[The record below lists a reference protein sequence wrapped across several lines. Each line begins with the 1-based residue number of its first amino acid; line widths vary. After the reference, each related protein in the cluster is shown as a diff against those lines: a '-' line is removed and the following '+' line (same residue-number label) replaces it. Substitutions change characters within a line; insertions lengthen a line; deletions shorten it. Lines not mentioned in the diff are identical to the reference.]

1 MAVCTAFH
9 GAITRSPGCGPK
21 RVSKAF
27 RTPHRVAARL
37 QKCSRICSSAHVDVT
52 ATTSSQP
59 GLIFGLGQPGAWDEA
74 GVGHP
79 IVRYYL
85 GDNEQRWQMWYSGR
99 SNNCHDIDDLFP
111 SSGSMGIAVSSDG
124 VTWSRG
130 SGPIAGAR
138 GEARSRDVGR
148 TLTPN
153 EDWWWH
159 DTCHIHVSD
168 VQILSNNSVDGGIG
182 VYWCFYSGGNYEKT
196 ELPPGLFPDQS
207 QESEPREGVTLRPG
221 LAMSQDG
228 RNFARIEADHHTGA
242 LFDVGKEGE
251 WDHLF
256 IGSPQV
262 VMAGPR
268 DMRMYYH
275 SYDIEQQKYTVGV
288 ATSADGF
295 KWTKRGPIFSG
306 GSKTKYTDH
315 DARGAAGR
323 CIVRDIDTKK
333 YFMFY
338 EAVGS
343 DYKRTIGLAVSDDGI
358 TEWKRHPLPV
368 LSPSE
373 ENGAWDSGCVGTP
386 WAVSMAQGKWRL
398 YYSGRSTRGSGPW
411 EGIGL
416 ALSCDGQVTAEG
428 APASFKRRSP
438 AIDNE

>member
-1 MAVCTAFH
+1 MSMRAVFHSPTSTA
-9 GAITRSPGCGPK
+9 GSRGDPK
-21 RVSKAF
+21 RALAF
-27 RTPHRVAARL
+27 TTPCRVVAGLHRGFH
-37 QKCSRICSSAHVDVT
+37 RISSAHVDGT
-52 ATTSSQP
+52 PATSSQP
-59 GLIFGLGQPGAWDEA
+59 GLIFGLGQAGAWDEA

-130 SGPIAGAR
+130 IGPIAGAR
-138 GEARSRDVGR
+138 GEERSKDVGR
-148 TLTPN
+148 ALTPN

-168 VQILSNNSVDGGIG
+168 VQILSNSSVDGGIG
-182 VYWCFYSGGNYEKT
+182 VYWCFYSGGNYEKA
-196 ELPPGLFPDQS
+196 ELPPGLFPDQPTD
-207 QESEPREGVTLRPG
+207 SEPREGVTLRPG

-242 LFDVGKEGE
+242 LFDVGKEGD
-251 WDHLF
+251 WDRLF

-275 SYDIEQQKYTVGV
+275 SYDVEQQKYTVGV

-306 GSKTKYTDH
+306 GSKDSLDH

-323 CIVRDIDTKK
+323 CVVRDIDTKK

-343 DYKRTIGLAVSDDGI
+343 DFKRTIGLAVSDNGI
-358 TEWKRHPLPV
+358 SGWKRHSLPI

-373 ENGAWDSGCVGTP
+373 EVGAWDSGCVGTP

-398 YYSGRSTRGSGPW
+398 YYSGRSTRGAGPW

-416 ALSCDGQVTAEG
+416 ALSDGGEVTAEG
-428 APASFKRRSP
+428 APSLFKRRSP
-438 AIDNE
+438 AVMDN